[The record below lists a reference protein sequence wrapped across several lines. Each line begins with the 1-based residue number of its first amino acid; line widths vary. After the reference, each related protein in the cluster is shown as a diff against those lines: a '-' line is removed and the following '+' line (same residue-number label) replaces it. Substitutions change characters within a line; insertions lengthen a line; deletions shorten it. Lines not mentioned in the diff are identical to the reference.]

1 MRIMITSG
9 RMIVM
14 KQPTLEEVREEYL
27 LDLEEEDR
35 QRMCTD
41 DTPDS
46 VFSDFVSAWWAYEEV
61 V

>member
-1 MRIMITSG
+1 
-9 RMIVM
+9 M